1 MGENF
6 YPTRSERI
14 GNMLRATGATLSET
28 PSKLYDEVAKDLQDP
43 KKMLTLAAVSTGVG
57 YGSTALLAKFPKAGG
72 VALAGVAGYQVYRY
86 GANTLGFLSEA
97 GDASTEY
104 QRRMLAERS
113 SLGLAREGAML
124 IEGTPGALA
133 GGYLAT
139 RSFGVPPLYKTIGR
153 AADKAVLKPA
163 SKAGTAAKEFV
174 YEQWA
179 FRGPGNM
186 DLPANILHKEGTV
199 NVLELSEML
208 AARHPWKGVET
219 GRSIDLLGHRI
230 SKPIKGEATSF
241 ELGFSDKPGRVL
253 FHTHGPDR
261 IGGARPGRYDL
272 IATHDVGIIQRGGYT
287 GFYVGQGREF
297 NAALASGTKETFAP
311 KLQALFLDPKRE
323 TAFVLESVWQP
334 KLSSWQ
340 PAAPKFVDYKEA
352 RTALSKLDIT
362 KPWQAI
368 DKIPTA
374 VPLRGRDA
382 GGKGG
387 EVNAEIFTWMRTHGL
402 E

>member
-6 YPTRSERI
+6 YPTRSERVS
-14 GNMLRATGATLSET
+14 NMLRTTGATLSET

-57 YGSTALLAKFPKAGG
+57 YGTTALLAKYPKVGG
-72 VALAGVAGYQVYRY
+72 VAAAGLCGYQLYRY
-86 GANTLGFLSEA
+86 GSETINFLSEA
-97 GDASTEY
+97 GDASTDY
-104 QRRMLAERS
+104 QRRMLAERAS
-113 SLGLAREGAML
+113 YGLARESAML

-139 RSFGVPPLYKTIGR
+139 RTFGTPPLYKAIGR
-153 AADKAVLKPA
+153 AADKAVGKPV
-163 SKAGTAAKEFV
+163 SKASTAAKEFV
-174 YEQWA
+174 SEQWA

-186 DLPANILHKEGTV
+186 DIPPNIFHKEGTV

-219 GRSIDLLGHRI
+219 GRSVDLLKHRI
-230 SKPIKGEATSF
+230 SKPITGDKTTF
-241 ELGFSDKPGRVL
+241 ELGFRDKPGRIL

-261 IGGARPGRYDL
+261 VSGARPGRFDL
-272 IATHDVGIIQRGGYT
+272 IATHDLGIIQRGGYT

-297 NAALASGTKETFAP
+297 NAALTAGTKESFAP

-340 PAAPKFVDYKEA
+340 PTTPKFVDYKEA
-352 RTALSKLDIT
+352 RSTLSNLNIT

-368 DKIPTA
+368 SKIPAST
-374 VPLRGRDA
+374 PTRGRDA
-382 GGKGG
+382 
-387 EVNAEIFTWMRTHGL
+387 VDVEIYTWMQSHSL
-402 E
+402 K